1 MGLLR
6 HQQDNS
12 TCISQTWQ
20 ICLQYLVLDPSR
32 FFTVNLHLASHILR
46 STVLR
51 SAKINIILHCECI
64 LSAVQLSLLCREHN
78 VISQTDVLNLGC
90 SVNIGW
96 WVGKIL
102 GFDSEFVLYLVS
114 KNTHLTQSTPFWAAV
129 FHCAAFLL
137 FWGLQYSIGWLRG
150 AKRKIRNRNNTE

>member
-1 MGLLR
+1 M
-6 HQQDNS
+6 
-12 TCISQTWQ
+12 
-20 ICLQYLVLDPSR
+20 
-32 FFTVNLHLASHILR
+32 
-46 STVLR
+46 LR
-51 SAKINIILHCECI
+51 SAKINIILHCERI

-137 FWGLQYSIGWLRG
+137 FLGLTVQNWLAQG
-150 AKRKIRNRNNTE
+150 CKKEDQEQKSY